1 MPLMNVCIYGLSSQ
15 ILEAFLVREHA
26 RRSQPL
32 VASGASELRFGLVAA
47 GESMGAWGLAWPVVL
62 EQCWCERM
70 PCIHVP
76 EASCLA
82 DRFEDDSQCAVEHYV
97 AQVCLTDEEMK
108 WSRDR
113 PSGTEYFSVPCRLVI
128 LEEAFL
134 RVPRTPGSSI
144 CATPGSVIVGVDQRY
159 SRPSSLCVTPFKQ
172 QEDSLTEGGR
182 GAPQWL
188 AVLDVRRCNNAT
200 DTAHRGP
207 LCPHEKNDPAA
218 AAVCFGSTGE
228 QFALLYNV
236 PALPPRP
243 TVPVLA
249 TVLAGTT
256 FPTFEANKDA
266 NIGSASD
273 SIPPF
278 CECGLDG
285 GERSTGGTPGP
296 LLSLTFYAN
305 DPTQPFDQ
313 AAWQSELTSH
323 QSEVVRRRMR
333 ETTDGVLATTVCH
346 VTDVRPIPV
355 EGSCWC
361 RAHLP
366 TPALLEQQLR
376 EMRMKRSPAA
386 VVGNSGQVSY
396 STASPTGSPTSS
408 VSTMNSSHSGRYH
421 THLESSRRSA
431 RGGVAPLPNGFLS
444 KGWCVRPLQMIKPVQ
459 PLTGSVDSTGRTP
472 LVTGR
477 TQHVWTCLLNLRE
490 LDEFA
495 IEVTVRVPCVVDG
508 AALSLQGNT
517 VLFSGMLHSS
527 TSGTVLLP
535 VYCPAPA
542 GAPEGVTPLWI
553 KLYVQYLL
561 VFPLEGCR
569 QHGPLEIVRSSETL
583 AWLTVPTLI
592 GHRGLGK
599 TYPRSLSCGG
609 APLVV
614 KCSEN
619 TIPSFQAAHA
629 RKCDMIELDVMLSE
643 DRVPV
648 VIHDPLI
655 ELMALK
661 REGVRAC
668 PGKAEY
674 TPVRAAVHK
683 LNYSR
688 LRDLHVQCCK
698 TVNRVFPTK
707 DLLIHHWESLLSW
720 ARNCQPKVRTR
731 LSSSSS
737 SQNGS
742 GGDSSARIAEGS
754 LIRVEDFPNGVPSL
768 REVLEQTPPS
778 LRFNIEVKYPFQ
790 PLIDSNLFLQS
801 DAFEV
806 NGFVDAILRVVF
818 EFADGGRDIIFSSF
832 DPNVCLALSLKQS
845 RYDVFFLSDTK
856 EMRDLKDYRSFYVE
870 GAIQFAT
877 AQHLSG
883 ISMNAGTLLSPEDE
897 AVLPQIPETP
907 LRGSA
912 ERGPVTA
919 ELFHADDP
927 QHAPP
932 TVPPSFGA
940 YGRAMVAEMHHRQLK
955 VWTWGDMNSHLYF
968 AYTQASKMRVD
979 GVIGDR
985 MPVFP
990 SAS

>member
-15 ILEAFLVREHA
+15 MLEAFFARERA
-26 RRSQPL
+26 RSAQPL
-32 VASGASELRFGLVAA
+32 VASASSELRFGLVGA
-47 GESMGAWGLAWPVVL
+47 GESMGAWGLKWPVAL
-62 EQCWCERM
+62 ECCQCQRIPCLRVPYLSPLPHPCEDGQ
-70 PCIHVP
+70 
-76 EASCLA
+76 ESC
-82 DRFEDDSQCAVEHYV
+82 VEHYV
-97 AQVCLTDEEMK
+97 AQVRLTSQEMDGLRNQQ
-108 WSRDR
+108 SAAE
-113 PSGTEYFSVPCRLVI
+113 PLSMPCRLVI
-128 LEEAFL
+128 LEDAFF
-134 RVPRTPGSSI
+134 RAPRTPESSI
-144 CATPGSVIVGVDQRY
+144 CATPGTVIAGVDQRY
-159 SRPSSLCVTPFKQ
+159 SQPSSLCITPF
-172 QEDSLTEGGR
+172 EHEEGALTEGSGEVL
-182 GAPQWL
+182 QWL
-188 AVLDVRRCNNAT
+188 AVLDVRRHHDASVTVDSNPLGRSGRDDAAT
-200 DTAHRGP
+200 AS
-207 LCPHEKNDPAA
+207 
-218 AAVCFGSTGE
+218 VCFGSTGE
-228 QFALLYNV
+228 QFALLYNL

-243 TVPVLA
+243 TPPVPV
-249 TVLAGTT
+249 TVSSGMA
-256 FPTFEANKDA
+256 FPASEADA
-266 NIGSASD
+266 DASVGSASD

-278 CECGLDG
+278 CECDPDG
-285 GERSTGGTPGP
+285 GVCATVGNPGP

-323 QSEVVRRRMR
+323 QSEVMRRRMR
-333 ETTDGVLATTVCH
+333 ETPDGVLSTTVCQ

-361 RAHLP
+361 RSNLP
-366 TPALLEQQLR
+366 IPALLEQQLN
-376 EMRMKRSPAA
+376 EMRMKRSSAAAASNGGRDSYRASSPAM
-386 VVGNSGQVSY
+386 SS
-396 STASPTGSPTSS
+396 TSS
-408 VSTMNSSHSGRYH
+408 VCTMNSSHSGRHH
-421 THLESSRRSA
+421 THVESSRRSA
-431 RGGVAPLPNGFLS
+431 RGGATQPSAGFLA
-444 KGWCVRPLQMIKPVQ
+444 KGWCVRPLQTIKPVLPQ
-459 PLTGSVDSTGRTP
+459 TGYVDSTGRAP
-472 LVTGR
+472 LVAAR

-495 IEVTVRVPCVVDG
+495 IEVTVKVPYIAGDTE
-508 AALSLQGNT
+508 LSLQGNT
-517 VLFSGMLHSS
+517 VLFSGMLRSS

-535 VYCPAPA
+535 VYCPAPE
-542 GAPEGVTPLWI
+542 GAPAGVTSLWM

-561 VFPLEGCR
+561 VFPLEGCG
-569 QHGPLEIVRSSETL
+569 QHGPLEIVRSSETF

-599 TYPRSLSCGG
+599 TYARSPSASGG
-609 APLVV
+609 APFVI

-629 RKCDMIELDVMLSE
+629 RKCKMIEFDVMLSK

-683 LNYSR
+683 LNYTR

-698 TVNRVFPTK
+698 SVDRVFPTK
-707 DLLIHHWESLLSW
+707 DLLIHHWDSLLSW
-720 ARNCQPKVRTR
+720 ARNCQPKALRG
-731 LSSSSS
+731 SSSS
-737 SQNGS
+737 SQNGVCC
-742 GGDSSARIAEGS
+742 GSSARTVESS
-754 LIRVEDFPNGVPSL
+754 LMGVEDFPNGVPSL

-778 LRFNIEVKYPFQ
+778 LHFNIEVKYPFQ

-818 EFADGGRDIIFSSF
+818 EFADNGRKITFSSF
-832 DPNVCLALSLKQS
+832 DPNVCLALALKQS
-845 RYDVFFLSDTK
+845 RYDVLFLSDTK

-870 GAIQFAT
+870 GAIQFAS
-877 AQHLSG
+877 AQHLAGVSV
-883 ISMNAGTLLSPEDE
+883 NAGTLLSPEDE
-897 AVLPQIPETP
+897 AVLPNIPEAP
-907 LRGSA
+907 LHGSA

-932 TVPPSFGA
+932 TVPSSFGA
-940 YGRAMVAEMHHRQLK
+940 YGRAMVAEMHHRRLK
-955 VWTWGDMNSHLYF
+955 VWTWGDMNSYLYF
-968 AYTQASKMRVD
+968 AYAQAAKMQVD

-985 MPVFP
+985 MPVF
-990 SAS
+990 SSTS

>member
-1 MPLMNVCIYGLSSQ
+1 MPLMNVCVYGLSSQ
-15 ILEAFLVREHA
+15 ILEAFFVRERA

-32 VASGASELRFGLVAA
+32 AASSASELRFGLVAA
-47 GESMGAWGLAWPVVL
+47 GESMGAWGLTWPVAL
-62 EQCWCERM
+62 EQCWCQRT
-70 PCIHVP
+70 PCLHVP
-76 EASCLA
+76 DFSCLSHP
-82 DRFEDDSQCAVEHYV
+82 FEGGSQVAMEHYV
-97 AQVCLTDEEMK
+97 AQVCLTNDEVNGPR
-108 WSRDR
+108 SQH
-113 PSGTEYFSVPCRLVI
+113 SGTERLSLTCRLVI

-144 CATPGSVIVGVDQRY
+144 CVNPGSVIVGVDQRH
-159 SRPSSLCVTPFKQ
+159 SQPSSLCVTPFQ
-172 QEDSLTEGGR
+172 QKEDPLTEGGR
-182 GAPQWL
+182 EAPQWL
-188 AVLDVRRCNNAT
+188 AVLDVRQCHEASST
-200 DTAHRGP
+200 EDRGP
-207 LCPHEKNDPAA
+207 LGHCERNDSATA
-218 AAVCFGSTGE
+218 SVCFGSTGE
-228 QFALLYNV
+228 QFALLYNL

-243 TVPVLA
+243 TAPMLA

-256 FPTFEANKDA
+256 FSAFEANRGVS
-266 NIGSASD
+266 IGSASD
-273 SIPPF
+273 SVPLF

-285 GERSTGGTPGP
+285 GDRKTVGTPGP

-313 AAWQSELTSH
+313 AAWQSELTSY
-323 QSEVVRRRMR
+323 QNEVVRRRMR
-333 ETTDGVLATTVCH
+333 GTTDEGPSTTVCH

-361 RAHLP
+361 RSHLP

-376 EMRMKRSPAA
+376 EMRMKRIPAA
-386 VVGNSGQVSY
+386 AAGNGGQTSY
-396 STASPTGSPTSS
+396 GTASPTGSRTSF
-408 VSTMNSSHSGRYH
+408 VSTMDSSHSGRYH

-431 RGGVAPLPNGFLS
+431 RGGATQMPAGFLA
-444 KGWCVRPLQMIKPVQ
+444 KGWCVRPLQTIKPVR
-459 PLTGSVDSTGRTP
+459 PLTSSVDSTGRTP
-472 LVTGR
+472 LVAAR

-495 IEVTVRVPCVVDG
+495 IEVTVKVPCVVDG
-508 AALSLQGNT
+508 TVLSLQGNT

-535 VYCPAPA
+535 VFCPAPED
-542 GAPEGVTPLWI
+542 APEGFTSLWI

-569 QHGPLEIVRSSETL
+569 QHGPLEIVRSMETL
-583 AWLTVPTLI
+583 ARLTVPTLI

-609 APLVV
+609 APLVL

-698 TVNRVFPTK
+698 TINRVFHTK
-707 DLLIHHWESLLSW
+707 DLLIHHWESLLSR
-720 ARNCQPKVRTR
+720 ARNCQPKVRPR
-731 LSSSSS
+731 SSPS
-737 SQNGS
+737 SQDGS
-742 GGDSSARIAEGS
+742 GADSSVRIAEGS

-818 EFADGGRDIIFSSF
+818 EFADDGRDIIFSSF

-877 AQHLSG
+877 AQHLVGVSV
-883 ISMNAGTLLSPEDE
+883 NAGTLLLPEEE
-897 AVLPQIPETP
+897 ALLPKIPETP
-907 LRGSA
+907 LHGSA

-955 VWTWGDMNSHLYF
+955 VWTWGDMNSYLYF

-985 MPVFP
+985 MPVLP